1 MSTRPHLFPEPQD
14 LGRDHTAA
22 LQDDYGRAFAG
33 SQLVVVPTRRRPT
46 FPEPLAVSDHSLA
59 YTDKRRTD
67 GLPRLLAEENSCESS
82 HRNFPGDE
90 AQLWRVPK
98 PRGA

>member
-22 LQDDYGRAFAG
+22 LQDDYGRAFAE
-33 SQLVVVPTRRRPT
+33 SQLVAVPKRRRPA

-59 YTDKRRTD
+59 YTDKHRTD
-67 GLPRLLAEENSCESS
+67 GLPRLLVEENSCESS
-82 HRNFPGDE
+82 HRNFPWHE
-90 AQLWRVPK
+90 TPLR
-98 PRGA
+98 